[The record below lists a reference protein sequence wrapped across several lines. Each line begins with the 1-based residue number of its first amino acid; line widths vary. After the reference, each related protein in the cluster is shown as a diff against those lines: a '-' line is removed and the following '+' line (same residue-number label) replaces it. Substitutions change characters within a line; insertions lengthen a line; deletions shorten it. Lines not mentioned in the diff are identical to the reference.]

1 MAGFLVVL
9 AFLALFVLGFPV
21 VLAIGIPCIVY
32 MFANGLPIDLVAQRT
47 LYALDSFPLVAVPVF
62 LFVGSLM
69 NSAGISRYIYKF
81 ADTAVGRLPGGLAQ
95 VNIFGSLIFAGMSGS
110 ALADIGGLGRIEID
124 AMRSKGF
131 SAPFAAA
138 VTSSSAIVGPIFP
151 PSIPLIIYG
160 TVTGVSVIQLL
171 LGGILPGLLCVL
183 MLMLMTGWLADAAQL
198 PAHRALADAGG
209 AVARLQA
216 GVPGDRRAGDPDRRH
231 ARRVLHADRDRVGDG
246 ALRDA
251 DQQPVLSRA
260 DVEGV
265 LDAAFE
271 TIRASAGILLIV
283 AVAALFGWILSVEQV
298 PQQLTGLMLSIST
311 NPYVLLMI
319 VNVLLIVVGM
329 FLDST
334 TAILVIAP
342 IIAKPLVAAGVDPVH
357 LGMVVVFNLMIG
369 LLTPPMG
376 LALFLVADIAKV
388 TMKEV
393 LKEMM
398 PYYVPL
404 GVDPAAHHIHSRP
417 DDVDSAARDGTL
429 TDGSPVRCSHTAP
442 HLGSWD

>member
-1 MAGFLVVL
+1 MEGFLVVL
-9 AFLALFVLGFPV
+9 AFVVLFILGFPV
-21 VLAIGIPCIVY
+21 VLAIGIPCVVY
-32 MFANGLPIDLVAQRT
+32 IFANGLPIDLVAQRT

-69 NSAGISRYIYKF
+69 NSAGISRYIYAF
-81 ADTAVGRLPGGLAQ
+81 ADTAVGRMPGGLAQ

-110 ALADIGGLGRIEID
+110 ALADIGGIGRIEID
-124 AMRSKGF
+124 AMRKKGF

-171 LGGILPGLLCVL
+171 LGGILPGLVCVA
-183 MLMLMTGWLADAAQL
+183 MLMLMTWWLAKRRKYPRASRWPTRGELWRDFK
-198 PAHRALADAGG
+198 PAFPAIVAPVILIAGMLLG
-209 AVARLQA
+209 WFTPTEIASVT
-216 GVPGDRRAGDPDRRH
+216 
-231 ARRVLHADRDRVGDG
+231 VLYAMLISSLFYRE
-246 ALRDA
+246 LTW
-251 DQQPVLSRA
+251 Q
-260 DVEGV
+260 GV
-265 LDAAFE
+265 LDAAYE

-283 AVAALFGWILSVEQV
+283 AVAALFGWILSVESV
-298 PQQLTGLMLSIST
+298 PQKLTAIMLSVST
-311 NPYVLLMI
+311 NPYVLLML
-319 VNVLLIVVGM
+319 VNLLLLVVGM

-388 TMKEV
+388 TMKDV
-393 LKEMM
+393 LKEMV
-398 PYYVPL
+398 PYYIPL
-404 GVDPAAHHIHSRP
+404 GITLLLITYFPAITTWIPRIA
-417 DDVDSAARDGTL
+417 
-429 TDGSPVRCSHTAP
+429 
-442 HLGSWD
+442 LGP

>member
-1 MAGFLVVL
+1 MEGFLVVL
-9 AFLALFVLGFPV
+9 AFVALFMLGFPV

-32 MFANGLPIDLVAQRT
+32 IFANGLPIDLIAQRT

-69 NSAGISRYIYKF
+69 NSAGISKYIYQF
-81 ADTAVGRLPGGLAQ
+81 ADTAVGRMPGGLAQ

-110 ALADIGGLGRIEID
+110 ALADIGGIGRIEID
-124 AMRSKGF
+124 AMRAKGF
-131 SAPFAAA
+131 KPAFAAA

-171 LGGILPGLLCVL
+171 LGGILPGLLCVV
-183 MLMLMTGWLADAAQL
+183 MLMLMTGWLAVRRGYPRAPRWPQWSELWRDFK
-198 PAHRALADAGG
+198 PAFPAIVAPVILIAGMLLG
-209 AVARLQA
+209 FFTPTEIASVTVAYAILISSLFYRELTVK
-216 GVPGDRRAGDPDRRH
+216 G
-231 ARRVLHADRDRVGDG
+231 L
-246 ALRDA
+246 
-251 DQQPVLSRA
+251 
-260 DVEGV
+260 

-298 PQQLTGLMLSIST
+298 PQKLTGVLLGIST
-311 NPYVLLMI
+311 NPNVLLLI
-319 VNVLLIVVGM
+319 VNLLLIVVGM

-342 IIAKPLVAAGVDPVH
+342 IIAKPLVMAGVDPVH

-388 TMKEV
+388 TMKDV
-393 LKEMM
+393 LVEMM

-404 GVDPAAHHIHSRP
+404 IA
-417 DDVDSAARDGTL
+417 TL
-429 TDGSPVRCSHTAP
+429 LIITYVPGITTWLPTWALSN
-442 HLGSWD
+442 

>member
-1 MAGFLVVL
+1 MEGYLVVL
-9 AFLALFVLGFPV
+9 AFVVLFVLGFPV
-21 VLAIGIPCIVY
+21 VLAIGIPSIVY
-32 MFANGLPIDLVAQRT
+32 VLTNDLPVDLVAQRT

-69 NSAGISRYIYKF
+69 NSAGISRYIYRF
-81 ADTAVGRLPGGLAQ
+81 ADTAAGHLPGGLAQ

-110 ALADIGGLGRIEID
+110 ALADIGGIGRIEID
-124 AMRSKGF
+124 AMKNRGF
-131 SAPFAAA
+131 KTPFAAA

-171 LGGILPGLLCVL
+171 LGGILPGLICVA
-183 MLMLMTGWLADAAQL
+183 MLMLMTGWLAVRRRYPRAERWPTFAELWRDFKPAFPAIAAPL
-198 PAHRALADAGG
+198 ILIGG
-209 AVARLQA
+209 MLLGYFTPTEIAAVTVAYAILISSLFYRELTWQ
-216 GVPGDRRAGDPDRRH
+216 
-231 ARRVLHADRDRVGDG
+231 
-246 ALRDA
+246 
-251 DQQPVLSRA
+251 
-260 DVEGV
+260 GV
-265 LDAAFE
+265 LAASYE

-298 PQQLTGLMLSIST
+298 PQHLTGLMLTISKD
-311 NPYVLLMI
+311 PYVLLLI
-319 VNVLLIVVGM
+319 VNLLLLVVGM

-376 LALFLVADIAKV
+376 LALYLVSDIAKV
-388 TMKEV
+388 PMKDV
-393 LKEMM
+393 LREMA
-398 PYYVPL
+398 PYYIPLALTLLLITYVPL
-404 GVDPAAHHIHSRP
+404 
-417 DDVDSAARDGTL
+417 L
-429 TDGSPVRCSHTAP
+429 TTWIPRMA
-442 HLGSWD
+442 LGN

>member
-1 MAGFLVVL
+1 MAGFVVIG
-9 AFLALFVLGFPV
+9 AFLLLFMLCFPV
-21 VLAIGIPCIVY
+21 VLAIGIPSAVY
-32 MFANGLPIDLVAQRT
+32 LLVSGLPTDLIAQRT

-69 NSAGISRYIYKF
+69 NAAGISKHIYKF

-95 VNIFGSLIFAGMSGS
+95 VNIFGSLVFAGMSGS
-110 ALADIGGLGRIEID
+110 ALADIGGIGRIEID

-131 SAPFAAA
+131 KAGFASA
-138 VTSSSAIVGPIFP
+138 VTCSSAIVGPIFP

-171 LGGILPGLLCVL
+171 LGGIVPGLLCVA
-183 MLMLMTGWLADAAQL
+183 MLMLMTGWLAVRRGYPRAARWPGLAELWRDFKPAAPAIAAPLILIGGMLAGIFTPTEIAAVTVAYAMLISAAFYRELTWQRVRDAAI
-198 PAHRALADAGG
+198 
-209 AVARLQA
+209 
-216 GVPGDRRAGDPDRRH
+216 
-231 ARRVLHADRDRVGDG
+231 
-246 ALRDA
+246 
-251 DQQPVLSRA
+251 
-260 DVEGV
+260 
-265 LDAAFE
+265 E
-271 TIRASAGILLIV
+271 TINASAGILLIV
-283 AVAALFGWILSVEQV
+283 AVAALFGWILSVEGV
-298 PQQLTGLMLSIST
+298 PQKLTGAMLAISN
-311 NPYVLLMI
+311 NPYVLLLL
-319 VNVLLIVVGM
+319 VNVLLLVVGM

-342 IIAKPLVAAGVDPVH
+342 ILAKPLVAAGVDPVH

-393 LKEMM
+393 LREML

-404 GVDPAAHHIHSRP
+404 LATLLLITYVPAITTWIPRLAVGGP
-417 DDVDSAARDGTL
+417 
-429 TDGSPVRCSHTAP
+429 
-442 HLGSWD
+442 

>member
-1 MAGFLVVL
+1 MEGFLVVL
-9 AFLALFVLGFPV
+9 GFLGLFMLGFPV

-32 MFANGLPIDLVAQRT
+32 IFANGLPIDLVAQRT

-69 NSAGISRYIYKF
+69 NSAGISRYIYAF
-81 ADTAVGRLPGGLAQ
+81 ADTAVGRMPGGLAQ

-124 AMRSKGF
+124 AMRKKGF

-171 LGGILPGLLCVL
+171 LGGILPGLLCVA
-183 MLMLMTGWLADAAQL
+183 MLMLMTWWLAKRRKYPRAARWPSRGEL
-198 PAHRALADAGG
+198 WRDLKPAFPAIIAPVILIAGMLLG
-209 AVARLQA
+209 WFTPTEIASVT
-216 GVPGDRRAGDPDRRH
+216 
-231 ARRVLHADRDRVGDG
+231 VLYAMLISSLFYRE
-246 ALRDA
+246 LTW
-251 DQQPVLSRA
+251 Q
-260 DVEGV
+260 GV
-265 LDAAFE
+265 LDAAYE

-283 AVAALFGWILSVEQV
+283 AVAALFGWILSVESV
-298 PQQLTGLMLSIST
+298 PQKLTGIMLSIST
-311 NPYVLLMI
+311 NPYVLLML
-319 VNVLLIVVGM
+319 VNVLLIIVGM

-357 LGMVVVFNLMIG
+357 LGMVVVFNLMVG

-388 TMKEV
+388 TMKDV
-393 LKEMM
+393 LREMM
-398 PYYVPL
+398 PYYIPL
-404 GVDPAAHHIHSRP
+404 GI
-417 DDVDSAARDGTL
+417 TL
-429 TDGSPVRCSHTAP
+429 LLITYVPEITTWIPRIA
-442 HLGSWD
+442 LGP

>member
-1 MAGFLVVL
+1 VEGFLVVA
-9 AFLALFVLGFPV
+9 AFLALFMLGFPV

-32 MFANGLPIDLVAQRT
+32 IFANGLPIDLIAQRT

-69 NSAGISRYIYKF
+69 NSAGISRYIYQF
-81 ADTAVGRLPGGLAQ
+81 ADTATGRLPGGLAQ

-124 AMRSKGF
+124 AMRKKGF
-131 SAPFAAA
+131 SPGFAAA

-183 MLMLMTGWLADAAQL
+183 MLMLMTGWLAVRRNYPRSERWPTRHELWRDFK
-198 PAHRALADAGG
+198 PAFPAIVAPVILIAGMLVG
-209 AVARLQA
+209 FFTPTEIASVTVLYAVLISSLFYRELTVK
-216 GVPGDRRAGDPDRRH
+216 G
-231 ARRVLHADRDRVGDG
+231 L
-246 ALRDA
+246 
-251 DQQPVLSRA
+251 
-260 DVEGV
+260 
-265 LDAAFE
+265 LDAAYE

-298 PQQLTGLMLSIST
+298 PQKLTGLMLAIST
-311 NPYVLLMI
+311 NPYVLLLI
-319 VNVLLIVVGM
+319 VNLLLILVGM

-342 IIAKPLVAAGVDPVH
+342 IIAKPLVMAGVDPVH

-376 LALFLVADIAKV
+376 LALFLVSDIAKV
-388 TMKEV
+388 SMKEV
-393 LKEMM
+393 LKEML
-398 PYYVPL
+398 PYYIPL
-404 GVDPAAHHIHSRP
+404 AI
-417 DDVDSAARDGTL
+417 TL
-429 TDGSPVRCSHTAP
+429 LLITYIPGITTWIPTWALSK
-442 HLGSWD
+442 

>member
-1 MAGFLVVL
+1 MEGFVVVI
-9 AFLALFVLGFPV
+9 AFLLLFMLGFPV
-21 VLAIGIPCIVY
+21 VLAIGLPCIVY
-32 MFANGLPIDLVAQRT
+32 ILANGLPIDLIAQRT

-69 NSAGISRYIYKF
+69 NSAGISRYIYRF

-183 MLMLMTGWLADAAQL
+183 MLMLMTGWLAIRRDYPRTL
-198 PAHRALADAGG
+198 RWPTRHELWRDFKPAFPAIVAPLILIAGMLLG
-209 AVARLQA
+209 WFTPTEIASVTVLYAVLISSLFYRELTW
-216 GVPGDRRAGDPDRRH
+216 R
-231 ARRVLHADRDRVGDG
+231 
-246 ALRDA
+246 
-251 DQQPVLSRA
+251 
-260 DVEGV
+260 GV
-265 LDAAFE
+265 LDAAYE

-283 AVAALFGWILSVEQV
+283 AVAALFGWILSVEGV
-298 PQQLTGLMLSIST
+298 PQKLTAIMLRIST
-311 NPYVLLMI
+311 NPYVLLLL
-319 VNVLLIVVGM
+319 VNALLIVVGM

-388 TMKEV
+388 TMKDV
-393 LKEMM
+393 LREMI
-398 PYYVPL
+398 PYYLPLAITLLLITYVPSITTWIPTWAL
-404 GVDPAAHHIHSRP
+404 GP
-417 DDVDSAARDGTL
+417 
-429 TDGSPVRCSHTAP
+429 
-442 HLGSWD
+442 

>member
-1 MAGFLVVL
+1 MQGFLIIG

-21 VLAIGIPCIVY
+21 VLAIGLPCIAY
-32 MFANGLPIDLVAQRT
+32 IFLNGLPVDLIAQRT

-69 NSAGISRYIYKF
+69 NSAGISRHIYKF
-81 ADTAVGRLPGGLAQ
+81 ADTATGRLPGGLAQ

-131 SAPFAAA
+131 TAPFAAA
-138 VTSSSAIVGPIFP
+138 VTSSSAIIGPIFP

-160 TVTGVSVIQLL
+160 TVTGVSVLQLL
-171 LGGILPGLLCVL
+171 LGGILPGLLCVV
-183 MLMLMTGWLADAAQL
+183 MLMLMTAVLAKIRNYPRSERWPTRAELWRDLRPAL
-198 PAHRALADAGG
+198 PALFAPVILIAGMLMG
-209 AVARLQA
+209 FFTPTEIASVTVLYTVLVSWIFYRELTVA
-216 GVPGDRRAGDPDRRH
+216 GV
-231 ARRVLHADRDRVGDG
+231 
-246 ALRDA
+246 
-251 DQQPVLSRA
+251 LS
-260 DVEGV
+260 
-265 LDAAFE
+265 AAYE
-271 TIRASAGILLIV
+271 TIHASAGILLIV

-298 PQQLTGLMLSIST
+298 PQRMTDAMLSISR
-311 NPYVLLMI
+311 NPYVLLLL
-319 VNVLLIVVGM
+319 VNLLLILVGM

-357 LGMVVVFNLMIG
+357 LGMVVVFNLMVG

-393 LKEMM
+393 LREMI
-398 PYYVPL
+398 PYYLPLAITLLLITYVP
-404 GVDPAAHHIHSRP
+404 S
-417 DDVDSAARDGTL
+417 L
-429 TDGSPVRCSHTAP
+429 TTWLPKLAMG
-442 HLGSWD
+442 

>member
-1 MAGFLVVL
+1 MEGFLVVL

-21 VLAIGIPCIVY
+21 VLAIGMPCIAY
-32 MFANGLPIDLVAQRT
+32 IFANGLPIDLVAQRT

-81 ADTAVGRLPGGLAQ
+81 ADTATGRLPGGLAQ

-124 AMRSKGF
+124 AMRSRGF
-131 SAPFAAA
+131 SAGFAAA
-138 VTSSSAIVGPIFP
+138 VTSASAIVGPIFP

-171 LGGILPGLLCVL
+171 LGGILPGLLCVA
-183 MLMLMTGWLADAAQL
+183 MLMLMTGWLAMRREYPRAERWPTRQELWRDFK
-198 PAHRALADAGG
+198 PAFPAIVAPLILIAGMLAGFFTPTEIASVTVLY
-209 AVARLQA
+209 AVLISSLFYRELTLQ
-216 GVPGDRRAGDPDRRH
+216 G
-231 ARRVLHADRDRVGDG
+231 L
-246 ALRDA
+246 
-251 DQQPVLSRA
+251 
-260 DVEGV
+260 
-265 LDAAFE
+265 LDAAYE
-271 TIRASAGILLIV
+271 TIGASAGILLIV

-298 PQQLTGLMLSIST
+298 PQKLTGLMLAIST
-311 NPYVLLMI
+311 NPYVLLLI
-319 VNVLLIVVGM
+319 VNFLLILVGM

-342 IIAKPLVAAGVDPVH
+342 IIAKPLVMAGVDPVH

-376 LALFLVADIAKV
+376 LALFLVGDIAKV
-388 TMKEV
+388 SMQEI
-393 LKEMM
+393 LKEMA
-398 PYYVPL
+398 PYYIPLAITLLLITYVPGITTWIPTWAL
-404 GVDPAAHHIHSRP
+404 SR
-417 DDVDSAARDGTL
+417 
-429 TDGSPVRCSHTAP
+429 
-442 HLGSWD
+442 

>member
-1 MAGFLVVL
+1 MSGFIVVL

-21 VLAIGIPCIVY
+21 VLAIGIPCAVY
-32 MFANGLPIDLVAQRT
+32 MLTNDLPLELIAQRT

-69 NSAGISRYIYKF
+69 NSAGISRYIY
-81 ADTAVGRLPGGLAQ
+81 
-95 VNIFGSLIFAGMSGS
+95 
-110 ALADIGGLGRIEID
+110 
-124 AMRSKGF
+124 AMRQKGF
-131 SAPFAAA
+131 NAPFAAA
-138 VTSSSAIVGPIFP
+138 VTSASAIVGPIFP

-171 LGGILPGLLCVL
+171 LGGILPGLLCVAA
-183 MLMLMTGWLADAAQL
+183 LMLMTGWLALRRGYPRAARWPTFAELWRDMAPAL
-198 PAHRALADAGG
+198 PAILAPAILIVGMLVGFFTPTEIASVTVAYTVLISALFYRELTAK
-209 AVARLQA
+209 
-216 GVPGDRRAGDPDRRH
+216 
-231 ARRVLHADRDRVGDG
+231 
-246 ALRDA
+246 
-251 DQQPVLSRA
+251 
-260 DVEGV
+260 GV
-265 LDAAFE
+265 LDAAYE

-298 PQQLTGLMLSIST
+298 PQAMTEAMLSVST
-311 NPYVLLMI
+311 NPYVLLLI
-319 VNVLLIVVGM
+319 VNLLLLVVGM

-388 TMKEV
+388 SMRDV
-393 LKEMM
+393 LREMG

-404 GVDPAAHHIHSRP
+404 LATLLLITFVPAITTWIPRLA
-417 DDVDSAARDGTL
+417 VAQ
-429 TDGSPVRCSHTAP
+429 
-442 HLGSWD
+442 